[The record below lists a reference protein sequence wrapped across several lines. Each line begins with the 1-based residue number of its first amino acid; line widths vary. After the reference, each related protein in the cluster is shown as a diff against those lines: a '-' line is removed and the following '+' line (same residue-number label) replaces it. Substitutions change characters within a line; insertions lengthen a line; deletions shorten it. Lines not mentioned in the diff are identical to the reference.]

1 MITDKIE
8 KGDIVRYRRPAD
20 PSIIEEMTVKTI
32 ITEFFGSQVEWFTDE
47 VDTDDCDFGYIT
59 REDIVE
65 VIKPVK

>member
-8 KGDIVRYRRPAD
+8 KGDIVRYRKPAD
-20 PSIIEEMTVKTI
+20 PNIIEEMTVKTI
-32 ITEFFGSQVEWFTDE
+32 ITEFFGDPVEWFTDE
-47 VDTDDCDFGYIT
+47 VDTDDYDFGYIT

>member
-20 PSIIEEMTVKTI
+20 PSIIEEMTVRTI
-32 ITEFFGSQVEWFTDE
+32 ITEFFGSQVEWFADE

-65 VIKPVK
+65 VIKPIK